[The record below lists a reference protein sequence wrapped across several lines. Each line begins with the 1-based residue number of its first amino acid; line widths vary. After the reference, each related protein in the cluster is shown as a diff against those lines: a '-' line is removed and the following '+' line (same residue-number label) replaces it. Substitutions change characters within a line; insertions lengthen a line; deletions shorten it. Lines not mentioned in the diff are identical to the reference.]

1 VLVLVLVLE
10 RILHGHRDR
19 SRNDRRKSE
28 QETPMPPRQ
37 VLIIA
42 GSDSGA
48 GAGIQADLKS
58 VHANGAYALTA
69 ITSVTA
75 QNTVTVTRAFD
86 LPTEVIRAQIDA
98 LYADFEIAAVKTGM
112 LSSPA
117 IVETVAAS
125 IGERK
130 APNVVVD
137 PVMVSKSGFPLLQ
150 EDAVAVVKKELI
162 PLAAVATPNRFEAE
176 RLADLKIE
184 SRDDMLRAGRRILDL
199 GCPAVV
205 IKGGHFR
212 AAPATDFLF
221 VGDEVIELT
230 GQLIETENTHGT
242 GCTFASAIAARL
254 ARGENVVE
262 ATRAAK
268 AYVTGAIRHA
278 LPIGRGH
285 GPTDHFW
292 KDE

>member
-1 VLVLVLVLE
+1 ME
-10 RILHGHRDR
+10 EG
-19 SRNDRRKSE
+19 
-28 QETPMPPRQ
+28 MPPTQ

-69 ITSVTA
+69 ITAITA
-75 QNTVTVTRAFD
+75 QNTVAVTHAYD
-86 LPTEVIRAQIDA
+86 LPTDVIRAQIDA
-98 LYADFEIAAVKTGM
+98 LYDDFEIAAVKTGM
-112 LSSPA
+112 LSSTA

-125 IGERK
+125 IGERH
-130 APNVVVD
+130 AANVVVD

-150 EDAVAVVKKELI
+150 DDAVDAVRKALI
-162 PLAAVATPNRFEAE
+162 PLARVATPNRFEAE
-176 RLADLKIE
+176 RLADHEIE
-184 SRDDMLRAGRRILDL
+184 SRDDMFRAGRRILEL
-199 GCPAVV
+199 GPGAVV
-205 IKGGHFR
+205 IKGGHFE

-221 VGDEVIELT
+221 VENEVIELK

-242 GCTFASAIAARL
+242 GCTFASALAARL
-254 ARGENVVE
+254 ARGDDVVD

-292 KDE
+292 KTE

>member
-1 VLVLVLVLE
+1 VL
-10 RILHGHRDR
+10 
-19 SRNDRRKSE
+19 
-28 QETPMPPRQ
+28 PRQ

-69 ITSVTA
+69 ITAVTA
-75 QNTVTVTRAFD
+75 QNTVAVTHAHD
-86 LPTEVIRAQIDA
+86 LPTDVIRAQIDA
-98 LYADFEIAAVKTGM
+98 LYDDFEIAAVKTGM
-112 LSSPA
+112 LSSAA

-125 IGERK
+125 IGERE

-137 PVMVSKSGFPLLQ
+137 PVMVSKSGYPLLRD
-150 EDAVAVVKKELI
+150 DAVDAVKKKLI
-162 PLAAVATPNRFEAE
+162 PLARVATPNRFEAE
-176 RLADLKIE
+176 RLADLEIE
-184 SRDDMLRAGRRILDL
+184 RRDDMFRAGRRILDL
-199 GCPAVV
+199 GCRAVV

-221 VGDEVIELT
+221 IEKDVIELK

-254 ARGENVVE
+254 ARGEDLVD

-268 AYVTGAIRHA
+268 AYVAGAIRHA

-285 GPTDHFW
+285 GPTNHFW
-292 KDE
+292 RTE